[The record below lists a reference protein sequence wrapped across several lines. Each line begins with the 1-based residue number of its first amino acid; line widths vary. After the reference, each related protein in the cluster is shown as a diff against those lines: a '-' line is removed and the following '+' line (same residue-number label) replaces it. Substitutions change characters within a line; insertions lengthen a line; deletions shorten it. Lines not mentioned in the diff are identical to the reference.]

1 MLNRGPNEFRQDDGH
16 LNEPAEPKPGGRSR
30 RRFFVIGGL
39 VVLAAAGFAGQH
51 YWSSLN
57 GHPVKS
63 ASAPTAIPVTTGKT
77 DIRDLSI
84 ERSALGTVT
93 ALSTVTVRTK
103 VDGQLLNLAVQEGQD
118 VKAGDVLARIDPRPY
133 EAELAR
139 AQSTLAKDSA
149 QLIVAKADYDRASK
163 LSSSGYGAVQIA
175 DTAKGQV
182 AILEATIAGDQ
193 AAIDAA
199 KLNLELATI
208 TAPASGRTGLKL
220 VDEGSMLHVSDA
232 AGLVT
237 ITKMKPIAVQFS
249 LQQDDLPDLLASQN
263 SGELTVAVDSRDGRQ
278 HLADGKITAIDSQ
291 VDQNTGMIKLKAT
304 FPNENLSL
312 WPGELVTARVVTRT
326 DRNVIAAPTS
336 AILNGQSGPYVFVVK
351 PDNKVA
357 TVSVEAGVTAGG
369 FTALKSGLGPEQ
381 DIVVSG
387 QSRLSDG
394 ASISAKNA
402 KPNVASAAETKP

>member
-30 RRFFVIGGL
+30 RRFFVIGSL

-199 KLNLELATI
+199 KLNLEFATI
-208 TAPASGRTGLKL
+208 T
-220 VDEGSMLHVSDA
+220 
-232 AGLVT
+232 
-237 ITKMKPIAVQFS
+237 
-249 LQQDDLPDLLASQN
+249 
-263 SGELTVAVDSRDGRQ
+263 
-278 HLADGKITAIDSQ
+278 
-291 VDQNTGMIKLKAT
+291 
-304 FPNENLSL
+304 
-312 WPGELVTARVVTRT
+312 
-326 DRNVIAAPTS
+326 
-336 AILNGQSGPYVFVVK
+336 
-351 PDNKVA
+351 
-357 TVSVEAGVTAGG
+357 
-369 FTALKSGLGPEQ
+369 
-381 DIVVSG
+381 
-387 QSRLSDG
+387 
-394 ASISAKNA
+394 
-402 KPNVASAAETKP
+402 